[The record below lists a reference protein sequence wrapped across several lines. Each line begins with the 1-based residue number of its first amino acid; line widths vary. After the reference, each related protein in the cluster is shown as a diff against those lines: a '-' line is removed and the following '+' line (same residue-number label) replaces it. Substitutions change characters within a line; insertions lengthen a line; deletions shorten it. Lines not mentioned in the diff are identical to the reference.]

1 MRLLTK
7 NRPRP
12 GARGAWGS
20 WVRGPPLH
28 RALDTPPPPP
38 TYCTHGVLTRAPL
51 RCSPG
56 VLHGPALRV
65 SQPVTARSPG
75 SSPGRGAS
83 PRTRPRVGA
92 PATRKRT
99 KQLSYHFHTPG
110 HGCCLGTR
118 LWKSATKWVQIKSP
132 SELRTL
138 APGTLLASPPP
149 ELGPSLQSPGVQGK
163 ASLVFDL
170 MPAGPSVAAQMF
182 FFTYA
187 HTRIYP
193 LEYFS
198 PSLYKC
204 I

>member
-1 MRLLTK
+1 MGQLCGFPSLSLQGAQAAALAGGS
-7 NRPRP
+7 PR
-12 GARGAWGS
+12 GQGTE
-20 WVRGPPLH
+20 WVLRQQGKGPN
-28 RALDTPPPPP
+28 
-38 TYCTHGVLTRAPL
+38 
-51 RCSPG
+51 
-56 VLHGPALRV
+56 
-65 SQPVTARSPG
+65 
-75 SSPGRGAS
+75 SSAATSTLPGRG
-83 PRTRPRVGA
+83 
-92 PATRKRT
+92 
-99 KQLSYHFHTPG
+99 
-110 HGCCLGTR
+110 CCLRTC

-138 APGTLLASPPP
+138 APGTLLVSPPP

-187 HTRIYP
+187 HTRICP